1 MEKENQRGQNMIVYM
16 VISLVILAVGIYLA
30 REKRND
36 FKMLSLIMTL
46 AIGLAVGVL
55 VIPFFQLSNPNFF
68 FHTSCQL
75 PLRQPDH
82 RNECQQ
88 FDRRHPGS
96 Q

>member
-1 MEKENQRGQNMIVYM
+1 MIVYM

-55 VIPFFQLSNPNFF
+55 SLMFLFGIIQII
-68 FHTSCQL
+68 
-75 PLRQPDH
+75 LRQ
-82 RNECQQ
+82 
-88 FDRRHPGS
+88 FGV
-96 Q
+96 